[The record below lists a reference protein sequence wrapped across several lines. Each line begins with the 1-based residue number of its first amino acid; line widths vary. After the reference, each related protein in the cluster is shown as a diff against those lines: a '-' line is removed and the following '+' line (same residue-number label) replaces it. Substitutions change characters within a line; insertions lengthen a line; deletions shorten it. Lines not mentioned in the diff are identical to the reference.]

1 MTDSHKD
8 FDRYTDYKNKI
19 ITLTV
24 NGSREQQLLFKR
36 LYNDYFSKSDLR
48 AQAIEHYEAIE
59 KILNN
64 ADPNEINKACT
75 KCWQALS
82 DPKESAAK
90 LKALSSKNQFEHKP
104 DSLDTVSELKEVREK
119 LNKLNINTSRYW
131 DSTFEYKKPLAET
144 SHLITSGLQTELRE
158 LNAESTKLNN
168 DLATYKE
175 RTALSRTGGNVV
187 GVVGAFA
194 GVNSTSGNDPIIS
207 KFNKDIHN
215 IEAAIKNTDDALA
228 FMLKTQKKFAGLESS
243 ADIVPPPPPPRTSA
257 STTTACLQAMQASPP
272 APTPITTP
280 TVRRIS
286 EIKIPAQ
293 STTGPKIKDVIELA
307 RNATKA
313 HSTELQGGLLKG
325 LAKHVLNRKNVTL
338 VNLENAFAANSPQ
351 AIRDAIT
358 QPPTGSDKSK
368 YSEMQK
374 KLMDE
379 QIKLRTSGR
388 YEGDIET
395 AAKKNLPIQYQ
406 HYFLLLEVFS
416 IARIKQLEDPETRD
430 KVAAKMHKD
439 LTDGLK
445 EIYPLS
451 KVEKEIKASEAQ
463 STSPPSPKM
472 GRNS

>member
-1 MTDSHKD
+1 
-8 FDRYTDYKNKI
+8 
-19 ITLTV
+19 
-24 NGSREQQLLFKR
+24 
-36 LYNDYFSKSDLR
+36 
-48 AQAIEHYEAIE
+48 
-59 KILNN
+59 
-64 ADPNEINKACT
+64 
-75 KCWQALS
+75 
-82 DPKESAAK
+82 
-90 LKALSSKNQFEHKP
+90 
-104 DSLDTVSELKEVREK
+104 
-119 LNKLNINTSRYW
+119 
-131 DSTFEYKKPLAET
+131 
-144 SHLITSGLQTELRE
+144 
-158 LNAESTKLNN
+158 
-168 DLATYKE
+168 
-175 RTALSRTGGNVV
+175 
-187 GVVGAFA
+187 
-194 GVNSTSGNDPIIS
+194 
-207 KFNKDIHN
+207 
-215 IEAAIKNTDDALA
+215 
-228 FMLKTQKKFAGLESS
+228 
-243 ADIVPPPPPPRTSA
+243 
-257 STTTACLQAMQASPP
+257 MQASPP

-368 YSEMQK
+368 YSEMQN

-388 YEGDIET
+388 YEGNIET

-416 IARIKQLEDPETRD
+416 NARIQQLENPETRD

-445 EIYPLS
+445 EIYPA
-451 KVEKEIKASEAQ
+451 I
-463 STSPPSPKM
+463 
-472 GRNS
+472 